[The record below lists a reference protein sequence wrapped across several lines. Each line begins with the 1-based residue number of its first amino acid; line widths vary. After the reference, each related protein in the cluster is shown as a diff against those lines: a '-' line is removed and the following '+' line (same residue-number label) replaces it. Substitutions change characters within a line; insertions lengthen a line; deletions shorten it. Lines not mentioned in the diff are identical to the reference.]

1 MPNPLTVLRKNI
13 AIGWHVMH
21 NNGDFVHRDLR
32 LKIPRT
38 VKRDV
43 RHMIVSGDYENEEF
57 DLVSKWVPPSRPV
70 IELGGCLGV
79 VSAHLRRTIDP
90 DQRLI
95 VVEANPNIVDTC
107 EENAKRP
114 SPTSPTEV
122 ICGAV
127 AYGVDEVAFNLRR
140 NLHVSRI
147 ADDAGE
153 ANHVCRAYTLSD
165 MAIRLTEP
173 ARFTLVCD
181 IEGGEFDLFRYDQKA
196 LAACDLAIVETHPTM
211 FDGAQSE
218 LGELTENAA
227 EAGLKLVDRIGDVI
241 VLKRD

>member
-21 NNGDFVHRDLR
+21 NKGDFVHRDLR
-32 LKIPRT
+32 LTIPHS

-79 VSAHLRRTIDP
+79 VSAHLRRTLDP
-90 DQRLI
+90 DQTLI
-95 VVEANPNIVDTC
+95 VVEANPNIVGTC
-107 EENAKRP
+107 EANARRP
-114 SPTSPTEV
+114 SPTSPTQV

-127 AYGVDEVAFNLRR
+127 AYGVDEVAFHLRR

-147 ADDAGE
+147 AYDTGK
-153 ANHVCRAYTLSD
+153 ANHVCPAFTL
-165 MAIRLTEP
+165 AGLAGRLP
-173 ARFTLVCD
+173 AAAEFTLVCD
-181 IEGGEFDLFRYDQKA
+181 IEGGEFDLFRREQEA
-196 LAACDLAIVETHPTM
+196 LALCNLAIVETHPAM
-211 FDGAQSE
+211 FDDAPDQVDE
-218 LGELTENAA
+218 LVNNAA
-227 EAGLKLVDRIGDVI
+227 RAGLKIVDSIGDVI
-241 VLKRD
+241 VLKR